1 MTIEMIEILKQPK
14 KILFLL
20 TLGCALCCSGF
31 LFSSRLDILKYAI
44 LTFSVLAIAINSRD
58 LLNLESFNQLKQVCT
73 PWLPL
78 FLGLCV
84 LMIVHGTHGYSIYI
98 NALAIYC
105 FLFLVLNQQFNLSR
119 QTVITILAINALVV
133 SVSIIFHYFMW
144 GIVGAGFWG
153 INKNKLIPG
162 ITLLMVCC
170 ATEICLNATKYSS
183 SKKLII
189 GLSIIATLIAIVQ
202 SEVRTSLLALLAL
215 IPLLLFFKQTDRIKI
230 LIPCL
235 IVLVLIFA
243 GFFFTGRLQ
252 QGLADLENYQVGR
265 LNTSWGIRLE
275 LWKLSLN
282 AFFVKPILGWG
293 AGAFDTIVTSG
304 MSFTIPT
311 FHAQHFHSDYF
322 NMLASGGLIGILS
335 WMGTVFMTIK
345 SAIKDPCKV
354 SLIIAAL
361 AMGACERFWFNNP
374 STLFLLMTAWL
385 LLILSQPKSLK
396 QESK

>member
-1 MTIEMIEILKQPK
+1 MTIEMSEILKQPQ

-20 TLGCALCCSGF
+20 TLACALCCSVF

-44 LTFSVLAIAINSRD
+44 LTFSVLTIATNFHN
-58 LLNLESFNQLKQVCT
+58 LLNLQSFNQLKQVCT

-84 LMIVHGTHGYSIYI
+84 LMIVHGSHGYSIYI

-105 FLFLVLNQQFNLSR
+105 LLFLALNHQFNLSR
-119 QTVITILAINALVV
+119 QTVITVLAVNALVV
-133 SVSIIFHYFMW
+133 STSIIFHYFMW
-144 GIVGAGFWG
+144 GIVDAGFWG
-153 INKNKLIPG
+153 INKNKLVPG
-162 ITLLMVCC
+162 TTLLMLCC
-170 ATEICLNATKYSS
+170 ATELCLNASQYSS

-189 GLSIIATLIAIVQ
+189 GLSIIVSLIAIVL

-215 IPLLLFFKQTDRIKI
+215 IPIILFFKQTDRAKI
-230 LIPCL
+230 VIPCL
-235 IVLVLIFA
+235 IILVLIFA

-265 LNTSWGIRLE
+265 LNTSWG
-275 LWKLSLN
+275 
-282 AFFVKPILGWG
+282 LGWG
-293 AGAFDTIVTSG
+293 AEAFDAIVASG

-322 NMLASGGLIGILS
+322 NMLAAGGLVGFLG
-335 WMGTVFMTIK
+335 WMSTAFMTIK
-345 SAIKDPCKV
+345 TAFKDPCRV

-361 AMGACERFWFNNP
+361 AMGTCERFWFNNP

-385 LLILSQPKSLK
+385 LLVLSQPKSLK

>member
-1 MTIEMIEILKQPK
+1 MIEILKQPK
-14 KILFLL
+14 KILFFL
-20 TLGCALCCSGF
+20 TLACALCCSGF
-31 LFSSRLDILKYAI
+31 LFSSRLDILKYSI
-44 LTFSVLAIAINSRD
+44 LTFSVLAIATNFHN
-58 LLNLESFNQLKQVCT
+58 LLNLQSVNQLKQVCT

-84 LMIVHGTHGYSIYI
+84 LMIVHGSHGYSIYI

-105 FLFLVLNQQFNLSR
+105 LLFLALNHQFNLSR
-119 QTVITILAINALVV
+119 QTIITVLAVNALLV
-133 SVSIIFHYFMW
+133 SASIIFHYFMW
-144 GIVGAGFWG
+144 GIVDAGFWG
-153 INKNKLIPG
+153 INKNKLVPG
-162 ITLLMVCC
+162 TTLLMVCC
-170 ATEICLNATKYSS
+170 ATELCLNASQYSA

-189 GLSIIATLIAIVQ
+189 GLSIILSLIAIVL

-215 IPLLLFFKQTDRIKI
+215 IPVLLFFKQTDRVKI

-235 IVLVLIFA
+235 IALVLIFA

-252 QGLADLENYQVGR
+252 QGLADLENYQVGH

-275 LWKLSLN
+275 LWKLSLS

-293 AGAFDTIVTSG
+293 AEAFDAIVASG

-322 NMLASGGLIGILS
+322 NMLAAGGLVGFLG
-335 WMGTVFMTIK
+335 WMSTAFMTIK
-345 SAIKDPCKV
+345 TAFKDPCRV

-361 AMGACERFWFNNP
+361 AMGTCERFWFNNP

-385 LLILSQPKSLK
+385 LLVLSQPKSLK